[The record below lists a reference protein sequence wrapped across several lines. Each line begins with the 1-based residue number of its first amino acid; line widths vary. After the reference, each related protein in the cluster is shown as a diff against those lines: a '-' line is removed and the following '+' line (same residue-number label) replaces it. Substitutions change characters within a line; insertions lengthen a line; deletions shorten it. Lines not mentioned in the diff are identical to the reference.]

1 MKKLLFLTM
10 FLAIPA
16 QTFASGCDC
25 GTINGM
31 IAMSREQTIQMV
43 NAHTTAEG
51 EAIRSEILLAT
62 QNIIGTMKA
71 ESATIVRAIVAL
83 KAMPQT

>member
-1 MKKLLFLTM
+1 MKKLLFLTI

-31 IAMSREQTIQMV
+31 LTMNREQTVQMV

-51 EAIRSEILLAT
+51 EPY
-62 QNIIGTMKA
+62 
-71 ESATIVRAIVAL
+71 AL
-83 KAMPQT
+83 KFCLPPKTYSAR

>member
-1 MKKLLFLTM
+1 MKKLLFLTI

-16 QTFASGCDC
+16 HTFASGCDC
-25 GTINGM
+25 GSINGM
-31 IAMSREQTIQMV
+31 ITMSREQTVQMV

-51 EAIRSEILLAT
+51 EAIRSEILQAA

-71 ESATIVRAIVAL
+71 ESAPSVRASVAL
-83 KAMPQT
+83 